1 MPLHNEINKVLVI
14 GAGPSIV
21 GEVTELDI
29 LAKQALAAFEESS
42 IQVVLINP
50 NPATVTTDPRPDVNV
65 YLEPMT
71 LPFVKRIIRMEK
83 PDAIIPAFGGKPA
96 LRLTKELLES
106 GILTQM
112 NIELLTINSLALSLS
127 TPHNFYT
134 FLKANK
140 IAVANQ
146 WILEKEDDLR
156 RIVEHAHFPLLLSK
170 KQHYDFIEQPN
181 SIRAIFFR

>member
-106 GILTQM
+106 GI
-112 NIELLTINSLALSLS
+112 
-127 TPHNFYT
+127 
-134 FLKANK
+134 
-140 IAVANQ
+140 
-146 WILEKEDDLR
+146 
-156 RIVEHAHFPLLLSK
+156 
-170 KQHYDFIEQPN
+170 
-181 SIRAIFFR
+181 

>member
-1 MPLHNEINKVLVI
+1 MPLHNEINKVLVDW
-14 GAGPSIV
+14 GPGQDIV

-83 PDAIIPAFGGKPA
+83 PDAIIPAFGKA
-96 LRLTKELLES
+96 
-106 GILTQM
+106 
-112 NIELLTINSLALSLS
+112 SLK
-127 TPHNFYT
+127 TY
-134 FLKANK
+134 
-140 IAVANQ
+140 
-146 WILEKEDDLR
+146 
-156 RIVEHAHFPLLLSK
+156 
-170 KQHYDFIEQPN
+170 
-181 SIRAIFFR
+181 